1 MALDSFTVVFLLNGP
16 GGEPQTGAEQAATQD
31 AHLSHLAD
39 LHDEGVLIAAGPL
52 PDVEWGT
59 RGIAVLTCDVARA
72 EALFADDPA
81 VQAGWFVIKT
91 VPWLAPRGAVALTD
105 APFPRSAAEAA
116 AG

>member
-16 GGEPQTGAEQAATQD
+16 GAESQTEAERAATQD

-52 PDVEWGT
+52 PDAEWGT
-59 RGIAVLTCDVARA
+59 RGIAVLTCDAERA
-72 EALFADDPA
+72 QALFADDPA
-81 VQAGWFVIKT
+81 VKAGWFVVKT
-91 VPWLAPRGAVALTD
+91 APWLAPRGAVALTD

-116 AG
+116 AE